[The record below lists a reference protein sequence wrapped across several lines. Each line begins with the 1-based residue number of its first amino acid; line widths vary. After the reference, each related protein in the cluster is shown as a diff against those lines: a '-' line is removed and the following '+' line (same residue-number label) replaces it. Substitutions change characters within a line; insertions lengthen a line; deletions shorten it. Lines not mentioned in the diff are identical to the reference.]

1 VGPTRRLVALAA
13 VSILVEVRAAAGS
26 AGPYHQWGRLTWQ
39 GELIA
44 SIAPEDDAFFN
55 DTGYSSNPLRR
66 VTLDL
71 AASVQ
76 IARPLAL
83 LGEVRTENLDEVRLY
98 AFYLRWRPLAGH
110 DFDVQAGLIP
120 PVFGAFSRRPYGSAN
135 PLVGYPLAYQYLT
148 TLRTDAVPRSADGL
162 LAVRGRGWL
171 VAYPVG
177 NPLPASGLPLV
188 DGQHWDV
195 GAEARW
201 APGPWELAVAVT
213 QGSLAEPRL
222 QDDNDG
228 KQVSARVAVR
238 PATGLVLG
246 GSAARGQYTDRGLD
260 AALPP
265 DQAGREFAQ
274 ESLGFD
280 LEYSRGHAIARA
292 EAVFSRFDLPAL
304 EAPLITDPVPALGL
318 SLEFVYRLRPGL
330 DAAAR
335 FDRLGF
341 GELVGS
347 RKTDSWDAPV
357 TRVEGGL
364 AYALR
369 RGLVVKAVYQYNWR
383 SAGPR
388 GRNGFPALQM
398 GWRF

>member
-1 VGPTRRLVALAA
+1 MRRLVVLAA
-13 VSILVEVRAAAGS
+13 ASLLVAVRVAAGS
-26 AGPYHQWGRLTWQ
+26 TGSYHQWGRLTWQ
-39 GELIA
+39 GELFA
-44 SIAPEDDAFFN
+44 SMAPEDDAFFN

-71 AASVQ
+71 AASLQ

-83 LGEVRTENLDEVRLY
+83 VGEVRTENVDEVRLY
-98 AFYLRWRPLAGH
+98 ALYLRWRPVARH

-120 PVFGAFSRRPYGSAN
+120 PVFGAFSRRPYGSGN
-135 PLVGYPLAYQYLT
+135 PLIGYPLAYQYLT

-177 NPLPASGLPLV
+177 NPYPGPGLPLI
-188 DGQHWDV
+188 DGQQWDV

-201 APGPWELAVAVT
+201 ARGPMELAVAVT
-213 QGSLAEPRL
+213 QGSLAEPRVE
-222 QDDNDG
+222 DDNDG
-228 KQVSARVAVR
+228 KQISARLAAR
-238 PATGLVLG
+238 PVLGLVLG
-246 GSAARGQYTDRGLD
+246 ASVAHGQYTDRGL
-260 AALPP
+260 AKALPP
-265 DQAGREFAQ
+265 DQAAREYAQ

-280 LEYSRGHAIARA
+280 LEYARGHAVARA
-292 EAVFSRFDLPAL
+292 ELMWSRFDLPAL
-304 EAPLITDPVPALGL
+304 EAPQITDPVPALGV
-318 SLEFVYRLRPGL
+318 SVEAVYRLRPGL

-341 GELVGS
+341 GQLTGS

-357 TRVEGGL
+357 TRAEAGL
-364 AYALR
+364 SYALR
-369 RGLVVKAVYQYNWR
+369 RGLLVKAVYQYNWR

-388 GRNGFPALQM
+388 GRNGFPAIQI